1 MKSDL
6 IDITVQK
13 VAETDKAVLVTED
26 VPDNAVWLPKSQI
39 EIEQSATRGLYI
51 VTLPESLALAKGL
64 I

>member
-1 MKSDL
+1 MKSDV

-13 VAETDKAVLVTED
+13 LHETEKAVLVTENI
-26 VPDNAVWLPKSQI
+26 PERGVWLPKSQI
-39 EIEQSATRGLYI
+39 EIEESATRGLYI